1 MDKFRVDF
9 NEMVEL
15 DLVLFSV
22 TDTKI
27 NDHGMPV
34 TVAAGMEVY
43 LFMPD
48 SNDLGEPED
57 LVATGRI
64 EINSI
69 PGWGSDVKWCC
80 RIDSK
85 GINHLSDRDQIE

>member
-1 MDKFRVDF
+1 
-9 NEMVEL
+9 
-15 DLVLFSV
+15 
-22 TDTKI
+22 
-27 NDHGMPV
+27 MPV

-85 GINHLSDRDQIE
+85 GINHLSDRDRSSSYVFGAKLHLGDA